1 MVEQRKTLTEQAAS
15 DELAS
20 PCVRN
25 CCLNEQDICLG
36 CFRHLDEITGW
47 HGMSEQQK
55 RTILANC
62 QQRRQAKAD
71 RR

>member
-1 MVEQRKTLTEQAAS
+1 MNKKQVNNI
-15 DELAS
+15 AS

-47 HGMSEQQK
+47 AAMSEQEKQQLLIK
-55 RTILANC
+55 C
-62 QQRRQAKAD
+62 QQRKKELKHL
-71 RR
+71 

>member
-1 MVEQRKTLTEQAAS
+1 MTNFSSRSK
-15 DELAS
+15 DKNAS

-25 CCLNEQDICLG
+25 CCLNEEDICLG

-47 HGMSEQQK
+47 TAMSEQQK
-55 RTILANC
+55 LAVLEKC
-62 QQRRQAKAD
+62 QQRREQ